1 MRQDIGE
8 KRQETLYS
16 QETGGETRDVRQE
29 TSTFSKK
36 GTVGVIFLNTA
47 LAQFL
52 SGANRF
58 R

>member
-1 MRQDIGE
+1 MGE

-47 LAQFL
+47 LVQFL